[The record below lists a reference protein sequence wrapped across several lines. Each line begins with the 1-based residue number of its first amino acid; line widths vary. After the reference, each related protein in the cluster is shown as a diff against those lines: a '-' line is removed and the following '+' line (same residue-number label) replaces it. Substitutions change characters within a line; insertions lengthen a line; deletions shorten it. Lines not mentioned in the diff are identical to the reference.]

1 MWKPR
6 FASVDKNAREKSNR
20 LAFLSLLFRSKIIFP
35 YDTMTMARRLE
46 KLSFI
51 LASKWSKGVEE
62 NKVVEDWRSEL
73 KNIGRKIELEK
84 L

>member
-1 MWKPR
+1 
-6 FASVDKNAREKSNR
+6 
-20 LAFLSLLFRSKIIFP
+20 
-35 YDTMTMARRLE
+35 MTMARRLE